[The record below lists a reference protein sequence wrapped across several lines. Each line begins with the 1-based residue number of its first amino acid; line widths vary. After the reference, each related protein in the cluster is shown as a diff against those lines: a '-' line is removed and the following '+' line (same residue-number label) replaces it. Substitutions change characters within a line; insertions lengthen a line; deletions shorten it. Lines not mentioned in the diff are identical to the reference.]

1 MLICRYVKFSQMLSN
16 ILCVIIISTYLMT
29 SLQYTIDWNTSI
41 VVPKLVFIINL
52 YTYCFEFCLILY
64 LCPGPM
70 VYGTSYC
77 SVDNQAILKTLGCAD
92 SKVLSEQARDDI
104 FDGITKQ
111 SEILGW
117 AVHII
122 SPTTI
127 SNCSF
132 RRYLYEMKLLFYF
145 CINDMQ
151 LM

>member
-1 MLICRYVKFSQMLSN
+1 M
-16 ILCVIIISTYLMT
+16 
-29 SLQYTIDWNTSI
+29 
-41 VVPKLVFIINL
+41 NL
-52 YTYCFEFCLILY
+52 FL
-64 LCPGPM
+64 GPM

-77 SVDNQAILKTLGCAD
+77 SADNQVILKTLGCAD

-104 FDGITKQ
+104 FDEITKQ

-132 RRYLYEMKLLFYF
+132 RRYVYEVKSFFIFVPIIYNIHL
-145 CINDMQ
+145 MQ
-151 LM
+151 ALEFLVLP